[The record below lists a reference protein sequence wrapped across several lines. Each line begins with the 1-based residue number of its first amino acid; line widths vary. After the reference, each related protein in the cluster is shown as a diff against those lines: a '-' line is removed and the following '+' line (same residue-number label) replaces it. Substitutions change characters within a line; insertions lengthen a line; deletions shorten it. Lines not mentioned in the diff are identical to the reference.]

1 MSSAA
6 DGAEAP
12 AAHGLS
18 HLFSP
23 TTLTPLRKSLVA
35 TVPAARR
42 VIGDDEAMLAAVFAT
57 ARVNDV
63 LVAIFERIRAGGDAD
78 EVMRAVLDDKLLEL
92 ANKRL
97 AEGSK
102 GGCCTGGPG
111 WRLRRRR

>member
-1 MSSAA
+1 MSSASA
-6 DGAEAP
+6 EAEAP
-12 AAHGLS
+12 TAHGLS

-23 TTLTPLRKSLVA
+23 ATLTPLRKSLVA

-78 EVMRAVLDDKLLEL
+78 EVIRAVLDDKLVEL
-92 ANKRL
+92 ASKRL

-102 GGCCTGGPG
+102 GGRRTGGPG
-111 WRLRRRR
+111 WRPCPRR